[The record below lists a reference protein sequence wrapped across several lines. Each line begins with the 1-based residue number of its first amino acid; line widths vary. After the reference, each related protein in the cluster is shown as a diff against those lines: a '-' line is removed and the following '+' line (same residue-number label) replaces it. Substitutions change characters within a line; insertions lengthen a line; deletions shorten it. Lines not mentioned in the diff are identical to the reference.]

1 MKASFLLFA
10 NMGGIVCGSWSDL
23 TIFQLSKKEP
33 VALAVSPTSPIPW
46 LNIIEKYRR
55 KGEPQHHN
63 KFELYAKDFNAY
75 LSTVTANPEWR
86 NLNPDKL
93 RLIFM
98 GYGTNDIYP
107 TVYETYVGL
116 NEESMTLQIEKETG
130 NRITHK
136 DKVYWS
142 YIGNFNQMEII
153 FQGATTPMNQF
164 IITNVQALYDEYVAR
179 VKAKFSGTKYEQM
192 VDERIA
198 KFDVH
203 SQAQNLVMD
212 ASRKMHKRLQI
223 GVDAFSIED
232 LVNVVETIIN
242 ANIRLSHL
250 QSSGK
255 ESMEQVR
262 EIAVITRAEGLT
274 WIRHSL
280 FAL

>member
-10 NMGGIVCGSWSDL
+10 NMGGIVCGSCSDL

-130 NRITHK
+130 KRITHK

-164 IITNVQALYDEYVAR
+164 IITKVQALYDEYVAR

-255 ESMEQVR
+255 ESMGQVR